1 MALCAAGREPALMT
15 LASFL
20 ITHRAALVLT
30 ASRLK
35 SAAARARVA
44 LAQRR
49 AAELDTPG
57 DSFSRSISAIRAA
70 SAMTVAAAARQ
81 ARAAAA
87 APPPSP
93 RPSPDFEDAR
103 RRAVEG
109 APPRSGSAWL
119 RERDFCAA
127 TLREAAERGDVE
139 AVRGCIDAGVDVSTE
154 GANFEF
160 QLTV

>member
-1 MALCAAGREPALMT
+1 MT

-49 AAELDTPG
+49 AAELDDG
-57 DSFSRSISAIRAA
+57 FSSDSFSRSISAIRAA